1 MSTETPIPDGST
13 LRADVRLAMASLE
26 NPSTSHTS
34 VASVTS
40 DLSIDE
46 ELNLHAVGWQP
57 VELVSGVS
65 AFSVPSGLW
74 NWGQGEI
81 VGAIRAHE
89 NAFSHAILQL
99 QRDAAQAGG
108 HGVVGVRVERAVH
121 PTHVEVSLVGTAVR
135 PIGAS
140 AVDSLKVFTSDL
152 SGRDF
157 ALLDAAGWQPLG
169 LAHGA
174 SFVYAPRRQM
184 STVLAQQ
191 SQNVELTNFTNAI
204 YEARETAMERLQ
216 AIALSLAGTGIVQV
230 QVVEGPMS
238 FASHAIGFATWGTV
252 VRLTREAHQRVEPQM
267 VMSMND
273 RASAFEATTLG

>member
-1 MSTETPIPDGST
+1 VSGESSTTSGPT
-13 LRADVRLAMASLE
+13 LRTDVRLAIESLQS
-26 NPSTSHTS
+26 PSTSHTS
-34 VASVTS
+34 ITS

-65 AFSVPSGLW
+65 AFSVASGLW

-89 NAFSHAILQL
+89 SAFSHAILRL
-99 QRDAAQAGG
+99 QQDAARAGG

-121 PTHVEVSLVGTAVR
+121 PTFVEVSLVGTAVR

-140 AVDSLKVFTSDL
+140 SIESSNVFTSDL

-157 ALLDAAGWQPLG
+157 ALLDAAGWHPLG

-184 STVLAQQ
+184 SAVLSQQ

-204 YEARETAMERLQ
+204 YAAREAAMERLQ
-216 AIALSLAGTGIVQV
+216 GIALSLAGTGIVQV
-230 QVVEGPMS
+230 QVVEGPMT

-252 VRLTREAHQRVEPQM
+252 VRLTRETHQRMHPQM
-267 VMSMND
+267 VLSMND
-273 RASAFEATTLG
+273 RIVSFDATTLR